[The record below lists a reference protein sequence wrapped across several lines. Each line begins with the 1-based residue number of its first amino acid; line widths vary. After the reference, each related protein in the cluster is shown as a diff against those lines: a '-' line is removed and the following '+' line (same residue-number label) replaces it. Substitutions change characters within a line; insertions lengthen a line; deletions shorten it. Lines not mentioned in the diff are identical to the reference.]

1 MRINPPSLHFLLSPS
16 LPHFPHRFLHRASLC
31 PPPPPRGPPHLFS
44 VRSSFS
50 ECRLVEFR
58 VQTPSSDESPGAAEG
73 PLARSLPPPPPPL
86 PVPHLPLCNNM
97 LKPTSVFNSM
107 FIWTAL
113 GKWKLSLKTGVL
125 KQQHEY
131 KQLFDQQ
138 RNMYVCI
145 KRAFYIQAR
154 GVSLKICLLLVQD
167 EAIYIIKDLNSFIL
181 GSHGHRLPNFQPGN
195 VAWIPQLESVN
206 LSGYSQASLL
216 VCSLLSDQNC
226 RFFFFPH

>member
-1 MRINPPSLHFLLSPS
+1 MEALTED
-16 LPHFPHRFLHRASLC
+16 
-31 PPPPPRGPPHLFS
+31 RGLKATAWI
-44 VRSSFS
+44 
-50 ECRLVEFR
+50 
-58 VQTPSSDESPGAAEG
+58 QT
-73 PLARSLPPPPPPL
+73 
-86 PVPHLPLCNNM
+86 
-97 LKPTSVFNSM
+97 T
-107 FIWTAL
+107 
-113 GKWKLSLKTGVL
+113 
-125 KQQHEY
+125 
-131 KQLFDQQ
+131 LFDQQ

-226 RFFFFPH
+226 RFFFFLIKTLMWGTWLSLFLSHLIARYKVYLLAGKARSVLIFQAKEKNGHL